1 MAGLTGT
8 GPTHGSEVDRA
19 CAAAAQAAPAW
30 ARASRAERA
39 AVLRGIADA
48 LESRASDIVPV
59 ADRETALGEARLTGE
74 LTRTCYQLRL
84 FAEVLDEGAYLEAA
98 VDHAGDTAMG
108 PRPDLRRML
117 VPLGPVAVFGAS
129 NFPLAFSVPGG
140 DTASA
145 LAAGCPVVV
154 KAHPAHP
161 DTSALCFEIMSAA
174 LGDRYAG
181 VLGIVAGEQAGVELV
196 EHPVVRAVGFTGS
209 LAGGR
214 ALADRAAARPEP
226 IPFYGELGSINA
238 VVVTPAAASA
248 RATDIGTGL
257 AGSALLGAGQFCTKP
272 GLAFVPSGAE
282 GDALRDAVAA
292 AARDKSFTMLT
303 ERIAHSYRDGAAA
316 LRTLEVSTPVV
327 ADDASGDAVTATVLE
342 IDVADLAAN
351 EVFLDEVFGPL
362 TVLVRYG
369 AVDDVLPVLRGLPG
383 ALTATIHAEPDD
395 PDGGRLATVLQ
406 EVAGRLVWNG
416 FPTGV
421 AVSWAQ
427 HHGGPWPAT
436 NNSVHTSVGATSI
449 RRWLR
454 PFAWQNAPEAVLP
467 DELRDGPVG
476 VPRRVDSVLR
486 LPER

>member
-1 MAGLTGT
+1 VAGV
-8 GPTHGSEVDRA
+8 SET
-19 CAAAAQAAPAW
+19 CAIAAEAATSW
-30 ARASRAERA
+30 ARATRAERGA
-39 AVLRGIADA
+39 ALRRMADA
-48 LESRASDIVPV
+48 LEARAGDIVPL
-59 ADRETALGEARLTGE
+59 ADRETALGETRLSGE
-74 LTRTCYQLRL
+74 LTRTGYQLRL
-84 FAEVLDEGAYLEAA
+84 FAEVLDEGSYLEAA
-98 VDHAGDTAMG
+98 VDHAGETAMG

-161 DTSALCFEIMSAA
+161 ETSRLCFEIMSGA
-174 LGDRYAG
+174 LGDSWPG
-181 VLGIVAGEQAGVELV
+181 LLGIVEGAQDGIDLV
-196 EHPVVRAVGFTGS
+196 EHPVIRAVGFTGS

-238 VVVTPAAASA
+238 VVVTPAAAA
-248 RATDIGTGL
+248 ERAGEIGTGL

-272 GLAFVPSGAE
+272 GLTFVPSGSAGE
-282 GDALRDAVAA
+282 VLRDAVVE
-292 AARDKSFTMLT
+292 AARGKSFTMLT
-303 ERIAHSYRDGAAA
+303 EKIAHGYREGAAA
-316 LRTLEVSTPVV
+316 LRALAEPLV
-327 ADDASGDAVTATVLE
+327 ASEGDAVTATVLE
-342 IDVADLAAN
+342 IGLADLTAH

-362 TVLVRYG
+362 TVLVRYDG
-369 AVDDVLPVLRGLPG
+369 VADVLPVLSSLPG
-383 ALTATIHAEPDD
+383 ALTATVHAAAQD
-395 PDGGRLATVLQ
+395 PDAAALAAELQ
-406 EVAGRLVWNG
+406 GVAGRLVWNG

-436 NNSVHTSVGATSI
+436 NNSIHTSVGATAI

-454 PFAWQNAPEAVLP
+454 PFAWQNAPQSVLP
-467 DELRDGPVG
+467 DELRDGPVTI
-476 VPRRVDSVLR
+476 PRRVDGVLQ
-486 LPER
+486 LPAD